1 VGRVELPGPTAVQR
15 PLEVLDAMGP
25 HDAPALIWSTVTD
38 TVLVVGRAG
47 RDPILNR
54 GVLEARGIPV
64 VNRRSGGGPVLWDR
78 GLLGL
83 DVLVP
88 RAHRLAPADVTL
100 AYRWLGTAV
109 AEALTRLGVPAHSID
124 VATARAA
131 QRRDDEEARLAR
143 VACFGGF
150 SPFEVVGADGRKLVG
165 LAQVRRR
172 TGTLFQCGIAMDM
185 DVQTLAQVLSS
196 DPQAAARRATALDAI
211 TTGVHGTAPGL
222 TTESVMREVEAVLMS
237 RDDIRIG

>member
-1 VGRVELPGPTAVQR
+1 
-15 PLEVLDAMGP
+15 M
-25 HDAPALIWSTVTD
+25 
-38 TVLVVGRAG
+38 AG
-47 RDPILNR
+47 H
-54 GVLEARGIPV
+54 
-64 VNRRSGGGPVLWDR
+64 RRGGGASPGWECR
-78 GLLGL
+78 RT
-83 DVLVP
+83 P
-88 RAHRLAPADVTL
+88 STWPPPARPS
-100 AYRWLGTAV
+100 AC
-109 AEALTRLGVPAHSID
+109 
-124 VATARAA
+124 
-131 QRRDDEEARLAR
+131 DDEEARLAR

>member
-1 VGRVELPGPTAVQR
+1 MWRRVGPVELTGPTAVQR

-109 AEALTRLGVPAHSID
+109 AEALTRLGAQQRELLDGVAPVVRPGGWLVYATCSLEPEENEEQVNAFLARHPEFHRDPPADFPRELLSPAGDLTLLPHQHGLD
-124 VATARAA
+124 GAFA
-131 QRRDDEEARLAR
+131 ARLQ
-143 VACFGGF
+143 
-150 SPFEVVGADGRKLVG
+150 K
-165 LAQVRRR
+165 
-172 TGTLFQCGIAMDM
+172 
-185 DVQTLAQVLSS
+185 
-196 DPQAAARRATALDAI
+196 DA
-211 TTGVHGTAPGL
+211 
-222 TTESVMREVEAVLMS
+222 
-237 RDDIRIG
+237 